1 MDRRPGEQQARLYL
15 DDHLIADL
23 GETQLGG
30 ENQVDGVVQNL
41 HTGRWAGREGGGE
54 ERERENKGEWAKP
67 AKG

>member
-1 MDRRPGEQQARLYL
+1 MYL